1 MSRKIILKDKKLV
14 DYLGNVKKIS
24 EEINTIIDEWKKKD
38 EFVGKLNLKME
49 RYKEKIRSIVADNVK
64 EGMGEFEVVGST
76 KEEKGEAVIE
86 IFDKIEMYKEQLR
99 EQANAK
105 TNTTTE
111 SSDDKISGGTKS
123 S

>member
-76 KEEKGEAVIE
+76 KEDKGKAVIE